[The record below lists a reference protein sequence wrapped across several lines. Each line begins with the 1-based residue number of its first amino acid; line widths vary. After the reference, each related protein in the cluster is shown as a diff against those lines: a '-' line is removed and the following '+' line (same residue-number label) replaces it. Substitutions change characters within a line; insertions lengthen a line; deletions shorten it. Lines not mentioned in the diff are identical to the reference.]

1 MLLTK
6 CISAAHMPGTALAL
20 SRVSAFFKYHGITGV
35 ATDATALLEQQLA
48 AKDAQIAKL
57 AGTLQHYRNW
67 AMQVCWVLCTKGV
80 CITWQPNLFH
90 GQQLVYVCL

>member
-1 MLLTK
+1 M
-6 CISAAHMPGTALAL
+6 
-20 SRVSAFFKYHGITGV
+20 TGV

-67 AMQVCWVLCTKGV
+67 AMQVRCTLCMKV
-80 CITWQPNLFH
+80 VRQIRHLNL
-90 GQQLVYVCL
+90 LP

>member
-1 MLLTK
+1 MQCKACGEYAHVHASTCCLKQGCMLLKTMHW
-6 CISAAHMPGTALAL
+6 CCLHVNGCVAQECSL
-20 SRVSAFFKYHGITGV
+20 SEHHGVTGV

-67 AMQVCWVLCTKGV
+67 AMQVR
-80 CITWQPNLFH
+80 
-90 GQQLVYVCL
+90 